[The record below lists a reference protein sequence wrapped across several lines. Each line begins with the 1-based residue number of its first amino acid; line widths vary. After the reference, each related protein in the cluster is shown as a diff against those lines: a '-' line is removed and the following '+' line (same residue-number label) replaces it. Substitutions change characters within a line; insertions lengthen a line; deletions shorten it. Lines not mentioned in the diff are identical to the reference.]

1 MSRGGRDPL
10 FSLLEIRYIW
20 GIYLEGYWFVLC
32 PRIRRF
38 KDSIRRMALKSLR
51 IGWAVVRKDSC
62 SSSCCRNQTQLV
74 PLFGLR
80 RFFMDC
86 WQGDGSDDKCQSARL
101 GRSISEDLQPVEPAD
116 GTILL
121 GGSIGSRVPG
131 PYTTSYYRCK
141 HGLFRETPLDGQKA
155 VDCAHCVQTVLEQ
168 KLATGNWAAR
178 ATSSV

>member
-32 PRIRRF
+32 PRTSSF

-101 GRSISEDLQPVEPAD
+101 GRSISEDPQPVVTFAETKLRWIPWIKLRLTD
-116 GTILL
+116 N
-121 GGSIGSRVPG
+121 GGCGSCTLCPNMSKPCWNKSLRLEIGQQGLPQVFNSKRWPIPMMG
-131 PYTTSYYRCK
+131 PYS
-141 HGLFRETPLDGQKA
+141 
-155 VDCAHCVQTVLEQ
+155 
-168 KLATGNWAAR
+168 
-178 ATSSV
+178 